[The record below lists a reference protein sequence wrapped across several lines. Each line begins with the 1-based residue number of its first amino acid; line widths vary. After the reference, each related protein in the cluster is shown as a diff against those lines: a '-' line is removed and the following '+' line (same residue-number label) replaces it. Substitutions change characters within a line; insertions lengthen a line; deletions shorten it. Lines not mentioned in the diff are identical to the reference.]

1 MKRWIQ
7 LKTVTKYRVL
17 AMLTPLI
24 LLAALACEGIEAELV
39 RGILQNV
46 DTVNGEITITTNDG
60 KTITLHI
67 DTAAGVETASAGSTL
82 PSSFQTLEPG
92 TSVEVEL
99 DDDGRGVRGIVA
111 RLAQAKGT
119 VVAIEG
125 DEVTI
130 ESSRG
135 QQATV
140 QVTERTRIR
149 LEDNF
154 PGQLADLTLGSEV
167 KIKFDPVTRV
177 AFKIDTEDE
186 EAKIEGSI
194 VEAVADAVTVETK
207 QGRSLTLAIGDRTR
221 VELGHGLPG
230 TYADLRV
237 GDQVEVKFDP
247 FTRTAYKIEVEEQES
262 EITGVIAQ
270 LDGDH
275 VTIATEQGRSLTL
288 AVGDQTR
295 VEFSDDFPGTYD
307 DLLVG
312 HEVEVRFD
320 PVALTAY
327 KIEVEDQE
335 SKIEGVIAELEDDQ
349 VTINTERGRS
359 LTLAVGHQT
368 RVELADDFPGTYED
382 LQVGDRVEARF
393 DPVARAAF
401 RIEVKD

>member
-7 LKTVTKYRVL
+7 PKTVTKYRVL
-17 AMLTPLI
+17 AMLAPLI
-24 LLAALACEGIEAELV
+24 LLAALACEGLEAELV
-39 RGILQNV
+39 RGILQDV
-46 DTVNGEITITTNDG
+46 DTVSGEITITTNDG
-60 KTITLHI
+60 KTITLNI
-67 DTAAGVETASAGSTL
+67 DTAASVETASAGSTL

-99 DDDGRGVRGIVA
+99 DDDGHGVRGIVA

-125 DEVTI
+125 DEVTV

-167 KIKFDPVTRV
+167 KIKFDPVNRV

-186 EAKIEGSI
+186 EAEIEGSI
-194 VEAVADAVTVETK
+194 VEAVADEVIVETSR
-207 QGRSLTLAIGDRTR
+207 GRRLTLALGDRTR
-221 VELGHGLPG
+221 VELGHYLPG

-237 GDQVEVKFDP
+237 GDQVEVRFDP

-262 EITGVIAQ
+262 KIKGVIAQ
-270 LDGDH
+270 LEGEH
-275 VTIATEQGRSLTL
+275 VTINTELGRSLTL

-295 VEFSDDFPGTYD
+295 IEFS
-307 DLLVG
+307 
-312 HEVEVRFD
+312 
-320 PVALTAY
+320 
-327 KIEVEDQE
+327 
-335 SKIEGVIAELEDDQ
+335 
-349 VTINTERGRS
+349 
-359 LTLAVGHQT
+359 
-368 RVELADDFPGTYED
+368 DDFPGTYED

-393 DPVARAAF
+393 DSVARAAF
-401 RIEVKD
+401 RIDVKD